1 MKILLCLFVLAAI
14 ALAIPAD
21 TDVSG
26 KWTGTMTRTGP
37 DAGGESSPA
46 TLILKQTG
54 GEITGTG
61 GPNEGEQ
68 FPLKKGTITGDKVT
82 LEIEPRENQSIKLEL
97 VLAGEKMTG
106 EITMSRDG
114 QSRTG
119 KLEVARTK

>member
-1 MKILLCLFVLAAI
+1 MKTLLCLFVLAAI

-37 DAGGESSPA
+37 EASGESSPA
-46 TLILKQTG
+46 MLVLKQAG
-54 GEITGTG
+54 GEITGTA
-61 GPNEGEQ
+61 GPNDGEQ
-68 FPLKKGTITGDKVT
+68 FPLKKGTIAGDKVT
-82 LEIEPRENQSIKLEL
+82 LEIEPRENQSIKLQL
-97 VLAGEKMTG
+97 VLSGEKMTG